1 MCRYDY
7 FCFLIYNHLSLI
19 AYSSIVFVY
28 YMFCRI
34 LSTIYPYQHV
44 CKTKRNTALLFAVV
58 LISLFLLSLSLS
70 PSLHTC
76 SFISNLI
83 DSFPFAWIY
92 GYCISLLVVHICVSI
107 SMPPE
112 MHLFAFCLSRSL
124 YVCLSV
130 GEPPDAMTGVA

>member
-7 FCFLIYNHLSLI
+7 LCFLIYSHLSII
-19 AYSSIVFVY
+19 AYSSILFVY
-28 YMFCRI
+28 YIFFSNI
-34 LSTIYPYQHV
+34 EHHV
-44 CKTKRNTALLFAVV
+44 SIPTCLQNKTQYCIVV
-58 LISLFLLSLSLS
+58 CSCANLPLSLSLS
-70 PSLHTC
+70 PSIHVRLYLTLSIHFHLHG
-76 SFISNLI
+76 F
-83 DSFPFAWIY
+83 IY